1 MQNEYQDRQRA
12 IQMRLAGDSIEL
24 ICRTLHRSIPWFNKW
39 WRRYLEAGSEGLYDI
54 TRARHV
60 TVNRTPAHIERAIL
74 SIRRRLAART
84 TPQTRYAL
92 LGAATIAQELKQLGI
107 SPVPTLRTIERVLE
121 RAHVTN
127 PRLRLAQRIPKTQ
140 YPMPKADDTNQ
151 VHQIDLVGPRYLNQD
166 PTKYYFYVC
175 KDAFDQQI
183 YVEFWAGNTMD
194 TVLHFL
200 VRAWQRMGLPQHAQ
214 FDNGRQF
221 YASGRYNRSLNRVIR
236 FCLRLG
242 IQPIFIPEA
251 QPQRNG
257 SVENFNGWFQPLLL
271 RQTFKNAAAVRRE
284 LRHLSTSVNE
294 THTHQALG
302 FKTSTQFRR
311 ARQLRMLPANFE
323 IDFDHLPVAVG
334 KILFIRRVNPK
345 GNVSILDELVKIG
358 MRYRY
363 QFVKAVL
370 ETHPQRL
377 KVYCN
382 GRLLK
387 SITFKL
393 RIA

>member
-311 ARQLRMLPANFE
+311 ARRLRMLPANFE

>member
-311 ARQLRMLPANFE
+311 ARQLRMLPAKFE